1 MPENAGNW
9 CKFDANILMLFQLDS
24 MKYVILQDHHLRNHP
39 IRLEF
44 NEDFRNIVKMEM
56 LLSVMSLFSSKNLEK
71 SVKKIWRLNEV

>member
-1 MPENAGNW
+1 MAENAGNW

-44 NEDFRNIVKMEM
+44 NEDFKNIVEMEI
-56 LLSVMSLFSSKNLEK
+56 LLSAMSLFSSKNLEK
-71 SVKKIWRLNEV
+71 YVKNIRHLK